1 MNQIEFNNCINDIFD
16 ERKIENRTIDNIDII
31 KSVVDNKSI
40 NDSLYK
46 RFINNYKNEYGN
58 DESYF
63 LMKIQDM
70 IYRLH
75 LLINY
80 NIIDKYSLKDKDI
93 IKGALEQL
101 ITNNTIDLY
110 DAVSY
115 DDSDYE
121 IIENQ
126 ELDVRDAL
134 AIKKI

>member
-1 MNQIEFNNCINDIFD
+1 MNQKEFNNCINDIFD
-16 ERKIENRTIDNIDII
+16 EKKIENRTIDNIDII

-46 RFINNYKNEYGN
+46 GFINNYKNEYGN

-80 NIIDKYSLKDKDI
+80 NIIDKYCLKDKDI

>member
-1 MNQIEFNNCINDIFD
+1 MNQLEFNNCINDIFN
-16 ERKIENRTIDNIDII
+16 EKKIENRNISNIDIL
-31 KSVVDNKSI
+31 KSVVNDKSI
-40 NDSLYK
+40 NDSLYNG
-46 RFINNYKNEYGN
+46 FINNYENEYGN
-58 DESYF
+58 DESNL
-63 LMKIQDM
+63 LMKLQDM
-70 IYRLH
+70 VYRLH

-80 NIIDKYSLKDKDI
+80 NIIDKYNLKDNNI
-93 IKGALEQL
+93 IKDALEQL

-134 AIKKI
+134 ALKKI

>member
-1 MNQIEFNNCINDIFD
+1 MNQLEFNNCINDIFN
-16 ERKIENRTIDNIDII
+16 EKKIENRNISNIDIL
-31 KSVVDNKSI
+31 KSVVNDKSI

-46 RFINNYKNEYGN
+46 GFINNYENEYGN
-58 DESYF
+58 DESNL
-63 LMKIQDM
+63 LMKLQDM
-70 IYRLH
+70 VYRLH

-80 NIIDKYSLKDKDI
+80 NIIDKYNLKDNNI
-93 IKGALEQL
+93 IKDALEQL

-115 DDSDYE
+115 DDSEYE

-134 AIKKI
+134 ALKKI

>member
-1 MNQIEFNNCINDIFD
+1 MNQLEFNNCINDIFN
-16 ERKIENRTIDNIDII
+16 EKKIENRNISNIDIL
-31 KSVVDNKSI
+31 KSVVNDKSI

-46 RFINNYKNEYGN
+46 GFINNYENEYGN
-58 DESYF
+58 DESNL
-63 LMKIQDM
+63 LMKLQDM
-70 IYRLH
+70 VYRLH

-80 NIIDKYSLKDKDI
+80 NIIDKYNLKDNNI
-93 IKGALEQL
+93 IKDALEQL

-134 AIKKI
+134 ALKKI

>member
-1 MNQIEFNNCINDIFD
+1 MNQLEFNNCINDIFN
-16 ERKIENRTIDNIDII
+16 EKKIENRNISNIDIL
-31 KSVVDNKSI
+31 KSVVNDKSI

-46 RFINNYKNEYGN
+46 GFIDNYENEYGN
-58 DESYF
+58 DESNL
-63 LMKIQDM
+63 LMKLQDM
-70 IYRLH
+70 VYRLH

-80 NIIDKYSLKDKDI
+80 NIIDKYNLKDNNI
-93 IKGALEQL
+93 IKDALEQL

-134 AIKKI
+134 AFKKI